1 MLISNLYRKFAT
13 VTLLLTIPFPMQ
25 TIRQRVL
32 ESRSITEF
40 QRKVYLALLEVPRGE
55 TISYKQLGER
65 IGCRSAQ
72 AIGQALKRNPFA
84 PEVPC
89 HRVIASDGSIG
100 GFHGQRDG
108 EMIDKKKA
116 LLKSELQMEI

>member
-1 MLISNLYRKFAT
+1 M
-13 VTLLLTIPFPMQ
+13 
-25 TIRQRVL
+25 TIRERVINDKT
-32 ESRSITEF
+32 ITEF

-55 TISYKQLGER
+55 TISYKELGQR

-108 EMIDKKKA
+108 EMIEKKIK
-116 LLKSELQMEI
+116 LLEEEKN

>member
-1 MLISNLYRKFAT
+1 M
-13 VTLLLTIPFPMQ
+13 TI
-25 TIRQRVL
+25 TEKVINDK
-32 ESRSITEF
+32 SITDF

-55 TISYKQLGER
+55 TISYKELGLK

-108 EMIDKKKA
+108 EMIEKKIR
-116 LLKSELQMEI
+116 LLEEERDER

>member
-1 MLISNLYRKFAT
+1 
-13 VTLLLTIPFPMQ
+13 MQ

-100 GFHGQRDG
+100 GFHGQREG

>member
-1 MLISNLYRKFAT
+1 
-13 VTLLLTIPFPMQ
+13 MQ
-25 TIRQRVL
+25 TIRQRVH

-100 GFHGQRDG
+100 GFHGQREG

>member
-1 MLISNLYRKFAT
+1 M
-13 VTLLLTIPFPMQ
+13 
-25 TIRQRVL
+25 TIRERVINDK
-32 ESRSITEF
+32 SITEF
-40 QRKVYLALLEVPRGE
+40 QRKVYLALLEIPRGE
-55 TISYKQLGER
+55 TISYKELGQR

-108 EMIDKKKA
+108 EMIEKKIK
-116 LLKSELQMEI
+116 LLEEEKN

>member
-1 MLISNLYRKFAT
+1 M
-13 VTLLLTIPFPMQ
+13 
-25 TIRQRVL
+25 TIRERVINDK
-32 ESRSITEF
+32 SITEF

-55 TISYKQLGER
+55 TISYKDLGLR
-65 IGCRSAQ
+65 IGCHSAQ

-100 GFHGQRDG
+100 GFHGQRGG
-108 EMIDKKKA
+108 EMIEKKIK
-116 LLKSELQMEI
+116 LLEEEKLKSDNFYLT

>member
-1 MLISNLYRKFAT
+1 M
-13 VTLLLTIPFPMQ
+13 
-25 TIRQRVL
+25 TIRERVINDK
-32 ESRSITEF
+32 SITEF

-55 TISYKQLGER
+55 TISYKDLGLR

-108 EMIDKKKA
+108 EMIEKKIK
-116 LLKSELQMEI
+116 LLEEEKN

>member
-1 MLISNLYRKFAT
+1 M
-13 VTLLLTIPFPMQ
+13 
-25 TIRQRVL
+25 TIRERVMNDK
-32 ESRSITEF
+32 SITDF
-40 QRKVYLALLEVPRGE
+40 QRKVYLALLDVPRGE
-55 TISYKQLGER
+55 TISYKELGLR

-100 GFHGQRDG
+100 GFHGQRAG
-108 EMIDKKKA
+108 EMIEKKIG
-116 LLKSELQMEI
+116 LLEEERD